1 MNLLRR
7 LLAGWTAL
15 AVRFGAVQTHVMLG
29 LFYFFLIG
37 PTAIGS
43 RLVGADLLD
52 KRKAAPPDTV
62 WHDADSAAPDLE
74 RAQRMT

>member
-29 LFYFFLIG
+29 LFYVFLIG
-37 PTAIGS
+37 PAATGA
-43 RLVGADLLD
+43 RLMGADLLD
-52 KRKAAPPDTV
+52 KRKAAPRTPCGTTRILPRPTS
-62 WHDADSAAPDLE
+62 SAPSA
-74 RAQRMT
+74 